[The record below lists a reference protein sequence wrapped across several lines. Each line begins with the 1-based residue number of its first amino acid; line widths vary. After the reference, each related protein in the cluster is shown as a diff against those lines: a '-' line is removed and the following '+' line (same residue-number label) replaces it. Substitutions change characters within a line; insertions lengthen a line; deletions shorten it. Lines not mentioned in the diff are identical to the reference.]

1 MTLRKI
7 VVMMIAI
14 LVAIGA
20 AAFTYAQFNDQGSS
34 IIDKIESLLLGGSFN
49 KRDSNLGQDAFQV
62 GYTGTT
68 VATARDLTLPEL
80 FKRVEKSVVRITGTS
95 DTSSSLQANSR
106 SRFWIC
112 I

>member
-1 MTLRKI
+1 
-7 VVMMIAI
+7 MMIAI

-20 AAFTYAQFNDQGSS
+20 RAAFTYAQFNDQGSS

-68 VATARDLTLPEL
+68 VVYR
-80 FKRVEKSVVRITGTS
+80 KRSDIT
-95 DTSSSLQANSR
+95 
-106 SRFWIC
+106 
-112 I
+112 

>member
-1 MTLRKI
+1 
-7 VVMMIAI
+7 MMIAI

-62 GYTGTT
+62 GYTVTS
-68 VATARDLTLPEL
+68 VDTAR
-80 FKRVEKSVVRITGTS
+80 
-95 DTSSSLQANSR
+95 
-106 SRFWIC
+106 
-112 I
+112 